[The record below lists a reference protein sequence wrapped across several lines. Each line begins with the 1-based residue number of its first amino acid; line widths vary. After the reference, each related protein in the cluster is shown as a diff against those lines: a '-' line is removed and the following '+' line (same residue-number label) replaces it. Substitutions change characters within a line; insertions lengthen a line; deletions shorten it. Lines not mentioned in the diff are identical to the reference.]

1 MQQNKSENKSI
12 QTHFAQTYLQGKKAD
27 IKIGDFIKVSFNSNY
42 GQRNNAKSV
51 YKTATF
57 IFVLALFSL
66 ISCKIFQKTSTN
78 LNKTKWISGSNNCKE
93 NKDALIQVVRYNDN
107 TFILRQNKCTNYE
120 APFLF
125 LFLGN
130 KKALL
135 MDTGATED
143 ESQFP
148 LYETVKKLIIQW
160 EKEVKN
166 PIELIVAHTHA
177 HSDHTAGD
185 IQFKNKPSTV
195 ILGLEVGDITSYF
208 KMENWPIQNG
218 QIDLGNRVIEII
230 PIPGHQQASIAL
242 YDYSTKILLSG
253 DSFYPG
259 RLYVRDWSAY
269 KLSIQRL
276 VDFADVHQISYI
288 LGNHI
293 EMTNTDGKDYP
304 TGTTYQPAE
313 HILPLTLKDLLELN
327 KALQVAGDIPK
338 YEIHKN
344 FIIYPK

>member
-1 MQQNKSENKSI
+1 MKYI
-12 QTHFAQTYLQGKKAD
+12 L
-27 IKIGDFIKVSFNSNY
+27 
-42 GQRNNAKSV
+42 
-51 YKTATF
+51 
-57 IFVLALFSL
+57 LALIVCSL
-66 ISCKIFQKTSTN
+66 FSCKTSQNTTTN
-78 LNKTKWISGSNNCKE
+78 LNKIKWISGSNNCKE
-93 NKDALIQVVRYNDN
+93 NKDSLIQVVKYNDN

-143 ESQFP
+143 ENQFP
-148 LYETVKKLIIQW
+148 LYKTVKKIISEW
-160 EKEVKN
+160 EKNIKN
-166 PIELIVAHTHA
+166 PIDLIVAHTHA
-177 HSDHTAGD
+177 HGDHIAGD
-185 IQFKNKPSTV
+185 IQFKNKIRTVVVGLNVNDVSTFFN
-195 ILGLEVGDITSYF
+195 L
-208 KMENWPIQNG
+208 KNWPLQNG
-218 QIDLGNRVIEII
+218 EIDLGNRVMDII
-230 PIPGHQQASIAL
+230 PLPGHQQASIAV
-242 YDYSTKILLSG
+242 YDFATKILLSG

-259 RLYVRDWSAY
+259 RLYVHDWAAY

-276 VDFADVHQISYI
+276 VDFAGVHKISYF

-293 EMTNTDGKDYP
+293 EMTNTAGKDYP

-313 HILPLTLKDLLELN
+313 HVLPLSFKDLKELN
-327 KALQVAGDIPK
+327 KALHVAGNIPK

>member
-1 MQQNKSENKSI
+1 MKYI
-12 QTHFAQTYLQGKKAD
+12 L
-27 IKIGDFIKVSFNSNY
+27 
-42 GQRNNAKSV
+42 
-51 YKTATF
+51 
-57 IFVLALFSL
+57 LALIICSL
-66 ISCKIFQKTSTN
+66 FSCKTSQNTTTN
-78 LNKTKWISGSNNCKE
+78 LNKIKWISGSNNCKE
-93 NKDALIQVVRYNDN
+93 NKDSLIQVVKYNDN

-143 ESQFP
+143 ENQFP
-148 LYETVKKLIIQW
+148 LYKTVKKIISEW
-160 EKEVKN
+160 EKNIKN
-166 PIELIVAHTHA
+166 PIDLIVAHTHA
-177 HSDHTAGD
+177 HGDHTAGD
-185 IQFKNKPSTV
+185 IQFKNKIRTEIV
-195 ILGLEVGDITSYF
+195 GLNVSDVSAYF
-208 KMENWPIQNG
+208 NLKNWPLQNG

-230 PIPGHQQASIAL
+230 PIPGHQQASIAV
-242 YDYSTKILLSG
+242 YDFATKILLSG

-259 RLYVRDWSAY
+259 RLYVHDWAAY

-276 VDFADVHQISYI
+276 VDFAGAHKVSYF

-293 EMTNTDGKDYP
+293 EMTNIAGKDYP

-313 HILPLTLKDLLELN
+313 HVLPLTFKDLLELN
-327 KALQVAGDIPK
+327 KALQIAGTVPK
-338 YEIHKN
+338 YEIRKS